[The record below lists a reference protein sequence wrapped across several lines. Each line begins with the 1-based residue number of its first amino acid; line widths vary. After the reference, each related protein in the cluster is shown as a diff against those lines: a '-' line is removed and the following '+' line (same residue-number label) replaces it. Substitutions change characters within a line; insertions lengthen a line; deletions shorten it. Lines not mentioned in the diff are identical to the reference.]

1 LTKHAVFWNQRFV
14 SGDYPNRLACDLVT
28 TDLEEFQKSTAEY
41 KVGMIGEF
49 LEHYDLYPGFDDLLK
64 KLLSICDKIFIFNT
78 HTYEETFPLILK
90 YDNPR
95 ITWVL
100 PIMLYGS
107 DNVLF
112 DNAWLRSKVEW
123 YSSPELK
130 QDLFELNPYA
140 VKEFYFDAL
149 MHDVGDNKKFVIS
162 NVRRDEINTKILSRF
177 GSEPLIY
184 PQEFTARTMIS
195 EPSQYKGHGCLLADV
210 VPVNIYNATAYSILA
225 ESTYNNNYFYLTE
238 KSTKCILARRLFIMF
253 AGQYW
258 LRSFQSLGFKTF
270 DCVIDESYDDIEN
283 SHERWAK
290 AYAQVKYLCTLDQT
304 EVLNEIRPIL
314 EYNYDLLWST
324 NWRGIL
330 DQQVLASLNYAVQT
344 R

>member
-1 LTKHAVFWNQRFV
+1 MTKAVYWNQRYVGGTYLNWSVWDF
-14 SGDYPNRLACDLVT
+14 VT
-28 TDLEEFQKSTAEY
+28 TDLEEFKKSTAEY

-49 LEHYDLYPGFDDLLK
+49 LDSYDVYFGFEELLEE
-64 KLLSICDKIFIFNT
+64 LLNICDKIFIFNT
-78 HTYEETFPLILK
+78 HAYEETFPLILK
-90 YDNPR
+90 YSSSK

-100 PIMLYGS
+100 PIMLYGN
-107 DNVLF
+107 DKVLF

-130 QDLFELNPYA
+130 KDLFDLNPYT

-149 MHDVGDNKKFVIS
+149 MHEVGDNKKFVIS
-162 NVRRDEINTKILSRF
+162 NVRRDGNNTKILSRF

-184 PQEFTARTMIS
+184 PQEFTAKTMVS
-195 EPSQYKGHGCLLADV
+195 EPSQYKGYNCLLADV
-210 VPVNIYNATAYSILA
+210 VPVNIYNAAAYSILA

-238 KSTKCILARRLFIMF
+238 KTTKCILARRLFIMF

-270 DCVIDESYDDIEN
+270 DSVIDESYDNIEDN
-283 SHERWAK
+283 QTRWSA
-290 AYAQVKYLCTLDQT
+290 AYKQVEYLCSQSQQPILDQ
-304 EVLNEIRPIL
+304 IKSII

-324 NWRGIL
+324 DWRGIL
-330 DQQVLASLNYAVQT
+330 DQQVLEQIDL
-344 R
+344 

>member
-1 LTKHAVFWNQRFV
+1 MKNAVFWNQRYV
-14 SGDYPNRLACDLVT
+14 GGTYLNWSMWDLVT
-28 TDLEEFQKSTAEY
+28 TDVEEFQKSTAEY

-49 LEHYDLYPGFDDLLK
+49 LDSYDLYPGFDDLLK

-78 HTYEETFPLILK
+78 HAYEETFPLILK
-90 YDNPR
+90 YNNSK
-95 ITWVL
+95 IIWVL

-112 DNAWLRSKVEW
+112 DNAWLRSKIEW

-130 QDLFELNPYA
+130 QDLFDLNPYA

-184 PQEFTARTMIS
+184 PQEFTARTMVS

-225 ESTYNNNYFYLTE
+225 ESTYNNSYFYLTE
-238 KSTKCILARRLFIMF
+238 KSTKCILARRLFVMF

-270 DCVIDESYDDIEN
+270 DSVIDESYDSIEDN
-283 SHERWAK
+283 QTRWDM
-290 AYAQVKYLCTLDQT
+290 AYDQVKYLCGQDQSIILDK
-304 EVLNEIRPIL
+304 IRPIL
-314 EYNYDLLWST
+314 EHNYNHLWHT
-324 NWRGIL
+324 DWRGIL
-330 DQQVLASLNYAVQT
+330 DRQVLGQIAL
-344 R
+344 